1 MGHVIDSEKCE
12 QCGRARY
19 ISYNYKTQE
28 EYDTCTVCEK
38 TYKLFIK
45 RDEEGNIVYDK
56 NNNPIFEEIKHN
68 GFGTAILESKEGA
81 GTLYVFD
88 GPISEEVINKFL
100 EAIKESSKERSR
112 LTKWD
117 PDKKELVALFGEI
130 PGEFSEK
137 LPETGTE

>member
-28 EYDTCTVCEK
+28 EYDTCTVCGK

-56 NNNPIFEEIKHN
+56 TF
-68 GFGTAILESKEGA
+68 
-81 GTLYVFD
+81 
-88 GPISEEVINKFL
+88 
-100 EAIKESSKERSR
+100 
-112 LTKWD
+112 
-117 PDKKELVALFGEI
+117 I
-130 PGEFSEK
+130 PGYPKSFFSLMTESVIIPRSSAMMFT
-137 LPETGTE
+137 LPDFSFTF